1 MPQLTAVKTA
11 THAPAASP
19 TIRGAFLRLTYGAF
33 ATLGVWSWVTPSY
46 ATPQVNVGITPGI
59 GWRPH
64 SKVAFD
70 GHVSAEV
77 LFARTG
83 DRSWG
88 VGPRLEVG
96 TRAFDDLH
104 TAAGLSVQL
113 PSDPLAIVIS
123 GYALGRTTSHSFDPG
138 VGSRLFLGLRPYN
151 HYGWYAAGL
160 GLTAAVD
167 HVFAHAT
174 TNVSLGVQLD
184 GMWLSLP
191 LLAFYQWLA
200 H

>member
-1 MPQLTAVKTA
+1 MKPLAL
-11 THAPAASP
+11 APASGS
-19 TIRGAFLRLTYGAF
+19 TKRGAFPCLTYGAL
-33 ATLGVWSWVTPSY
+33 ATLGVWSCVTPSY
-46 ATPQVNVGITPGI
+46 AAPQVNVGITPGI

-70 GHVSAEV
+70 GHVAADV
-77 LFARTG
+77 LFTRTG

-88 VGPRLEVG
+88 IGPRLEVG

-104 TAAGLSVQL
+104 TALGLSVQL

-123 GYALGRTTSHSFDPG
+123 GHALGRTTSSSFDPG

-160 GLTAAVD
+160 GLTVGVD
-167 HVFAHAT
+167 HVFAHSS
-174 TNVSLGVQLD
+174 TNVSMGVQLD

-191 LLAFYQWLA
+191 LLAFYQWLS

>member
-1 MPQLTAVKTA
+1 MKTA
-11 THAPAASP
+11 PLAPGSRS
-19 TIRGAFLRLTYGAF
+19 TKRGAFVPFAYGACALLSVSSV
-33 ATLGVWSWVTPSY
+33 ATPTY

-70 GHVSAEV
+70 GHVAADV
-77 LFARTG
+77 LFTRTG

-88 VGPRLEVG
+88 IGPRLEVG
-96 TRAFDDLH
+96 TRAFDDFH
-104 TAAGLSVQL
+104 AAAGLSLQL

-123 GYALGRTTSHSFDPG
+123 GYGLGRTTSDSFDPG
-138 VGSRLFLGLRPYN
+138 VGTRVFLGLRPYN

-167 HVFAHAT
+167 HVFAQSA

-191 LLAFYQWLA
+191 VLAFYQWLA